1 MRIESS
7 NSQFFAFH
15 HFFLYKFHNFYALS
29 MSFLFFLTGYFRIE
43 KKHRIK
49 IIFIH
54 RKSTILI
61 YRTIYSPQEV
71 SPQVRYLK
79 NGYFY

>member
-29 MSFLFFLTGYFRIE
+29 MSFLFFLTGYFIIE
-43 KKHRIK
+43 KNIVLR
-49 IIFIH
+49 
-54 RKSTILI
+54 
-61 YRTIYSPQEV
+61 
-71 SPQVRYLK
+71 
-79 NGYFY
+79 